1 MSEINDRL
9 EILIGK
15 LVDGEISPGERRV
28 LDRELETDRRAR
40 ELLEQLRDLRQQSC
54 RAVAAEVSGGASAD
68 AIFERA
74 WQQQQIRKFEIRN
87 WSGAITRRVFRIDGR
102 LRFAIGLAAGLILG
116 LAIHFVAVRGSQAPV
131 QPPGPSQLVAR
142 EIPRGIGEQAAMP
155 RMASQEVSPPV
166 NRQVDWFVF
175 TSPTGEQ
182 WLVEGVREGLVKTA
196 DYRGKPRPM

>member
-1 MSEINDRL
+1 MNEINDRL
-9 EILIGK
+9 EILIGR
-15 LVDGEISPGERRV
+15 LVDGEISPSERRI
-28 LDRELETDRRAR
+28 LERELETNSQAR

-74 WQQQQIRKFEIRN
+74 WQQNAK
-87 WSGAITRRVFRIDGR
+87 SSYRRVFRIDGR
-102 LRFAIGLAAGLILG
+102 LRFAIGLAAGLIFG
-116 LAIHFVAVRGSQAPV
+116 LALHFVAVWGSRAPMQAPG
-131 QPPGPSQLVAR
+131 QSQLVASETPR
-142 EIPRGIGEQAAMP
+142 EIGGQT
-155 RMASQEVSPPV
+155 MAPQMVKQEVSPPV
-166 NRQVDWFVF
+166 TRQVDWFVF